1 MSEQSKKF
9 FWIKLKRNFWDD
21 PYIKLLRRMAGGD
34 TYVIIYLKL
43 LVASAE
49 TDGYIYYQGAGQDL
63 AEELA
68 ITFDESIEDVRALLA
83 YLHAKKLILT
93 SDTTG
98 DLFLVASAD
107 MTGHETDSAQRVRKF
122 RQRQQQQAL
131 QCNTH
136 VTMSNDKLEKELE
149 KELEI
154 EKDILSGKP
163 NNSSAKA
170 DNVPYSE
177 IINYLNEKTSKKF
190 KSSSQATKRLI
201 KARFNEGYNLDD
213 FKTAIDNKCAG
224 WLNDANMSQYLRPA
238 TLFGTK
244 FDSYLNDTP
253 KTNRRE
259 EIWYE

>member
-1 MSEQSKKF
+1 MAEQSKKF
-9 FWIKLKRNFWDD
+9 FWIKLKRNFWED

-136 VTMSNDKLEKELE
+136 VTTSNDKLEKELE

-170 DNVPYSE
+170 DTIPYQE
-177 IINYLNEKTSKKF
+177 IIDYLNKKTGKNLKSKTRDTRKV
-190 KSSSQATKRLI
+190 I
-201 KARFNEGYNLDD
+201 KARFNEGFKLED
-213 FKTAIDNKCAG
+213 FKTVIDNKCAA
-224 WLNDANMSQYLRPA
+224 WLNDATMNPFLRPL
-238 TLFGTK
+238 TLFGPK
-244 FDSYLNDTP
+244 FDSYLNDVP
-253 KTNRRE
+253 QSQFKQERY
-259 EIWYE
+259 YE